1 MMSSTYSTRVKAPA
15 SNLPSH
21 GTIDTLSYDDGVR
34 NSLGRASSDK
44 NSLRKGLA
52 RPRKT
57 ILFGQLNCR
66 SLSSLSSREEL
77 NKHICDYNLSV
88 TCIQEHRQVHRP
100 EDPDIRISSLGSSTI
115 FTSSATR
122 NRQGAAVGGVAI
134 TVQTSLLPLLTSI
147 SKINDRIM
155 LAIFKGNPKTYVVS
169 CYSPTNTS
177 DEASITGFYKFLND
191 TIASIPLHALLVIG
205 GDFNAHVARQFS
217 YHSTTNRNGQLLSDF
232 VNRNN
237 LLITNTLFQKS
248 SKKLW
253 THRSPNKYLSQIDF
267 ILCRKRWRNSILDS
281 QAYST
286 SDPIGSDHR
295 IVCAKIRLSLRSCYG
310 VALRGHRIHIL

>member
-1 MMSSTYSTRVKAPA
+1 MTC
-15 SNLPSH
+15 
-21 GTIDTLSYDDGVR
+21 
-34 NSLGRASSDK
+34 
-44 NSLRKGLA
+44 
-52 RPRKT
+52 
-57 ILFGQLNCR
+57 FCR
-66 SLSSLSSREEL
+66 SALLATAIKTFGGEMPE
-77 NKHICDYNLSV
+77 K
-88 TCIQEHRQVHRP
+88 HRQVHQP

-177 DEASITGFYKFLND
+177 DEASITGFYEFLND

-232 VNRNN
+232 VNCNN

-281 QAYST
+281 LAYST
-286 SDPIGSDHR
+286 SDPTGSDHR